1 MNLKSLKVILLPNI
15 YQIIMQTKFNINNIL
30 IVSKYKKYISYIQS
44 NYRYNTNII
53 IYFTILLLA
62 LLSFT
67 NII

>member
-30 IVSKYKKYISYIQS
+30 IVSKYKKYISYIQI

-53 IYFTILLLA
+53 IYFTILLL
-62 LLSFT
+62 
-67 NII
+67 I